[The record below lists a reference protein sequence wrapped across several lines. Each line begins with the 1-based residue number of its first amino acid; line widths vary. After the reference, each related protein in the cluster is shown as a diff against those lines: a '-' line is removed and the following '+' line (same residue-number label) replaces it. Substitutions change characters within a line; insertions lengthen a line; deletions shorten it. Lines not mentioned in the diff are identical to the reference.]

1 MRAQETRQKGDACVD
16 GVLRTE
22 YERFSNVARIAVLRG
37 GGIGDLVMAMPAI
50 DSLAEAYPT
59 AEITL
64 LGMPSHAE
72 ILHNRQTCISRVA
85 VLPCAEG
92 IRNGVPDLA
101 AQARFT
107 QSLRRQKL
115 DLVVQLHGG
124 GRFSNPFVAQLGGT
138 HTVGSRSPD
147 AQPLERT
154 VHHQYFQHEVL
165 RGLEVA
171 GLAGASKASHRLQ
184 WGATEDERAR
194 ARALLPE
201 HWQERALVLMH
212 PGARDPRRRWPA
224 ASFAA
229 VAAAL
234 VHAGSEVVVVG
245 DGQEGDLVHE
255 VVHLGRGLLGSAAAQ
270 RHLLPLAGS
279 MHLGVL
285 CGMLS
290 LSQVLVANDSGPRHV
305 AESLGVPTAS
315 IYWAPNVVNAGP
327 WFRAQHRV
335 QIAWDTRC
343 PVCSAEAAAQ
353 TIPAC
358 GHEKSFVT
366 GVAVRDVL
374 ADVLD
379 LLRR

>member
-1 MRAQETRQKGDACVD
+1 
-16 GVLRTE
+16 
-22 YERFSNVARIAVLRG
+22 
-37 GGIGDLVMAMPAI
+37 MAMPAI

-72 ILHNRQTCISRVA
+72 ILQNRHTCISRVA
-85 VLPCAEG
+85 VLPVAQG
-92 IRNGVPDLA
+92 IRSGVPDPDALES
-101 AQARFT
+101 FM
-107 QSLRRQKL
+107 QSQRKQKF

-124 GRFSNPFVAQLGGT
+124 GRFSNPFAAQLRGT

-171 GLAGASKASHRLQ
+171 GLAGASKATHRLP
-184 WGATEDERAR
+184 WRATDDERAR
-194 ARALLPE
+194 AKAILPQ
-201 HWQERALVLMH
+201 HSKERPLVLIH

-234 VHAGSEVVVVG
+234 VHTGCQVVVVG
-245 DGQEGDLVHE
+245 DRQESDLVEE
-255 VVHLGRGLLGSAAAQ
+255 VVHRGRDLLGTAAVR
-270 RHLLPLAGS
+270 RHVVPLAGA
-279 MHLGVL
+279 MDLGML
-285 CGMLS
+285 CGSLS
-290 LSQVLVANDSGPRHV
+290 LSRVLVANDSGPRHV

-353 TIPAC
+353 TIPDC
-358 GHEKSFVT
+358 GHEESFVT
-366 GVAVRDVL
+366 GVAVQDVL
-374 ADVLD
+374 ADVFD
-379 LLRR
+379 LLQL